1 MEIPVQERH
10 VQEKH
15 ANTNEEFQR
24 LQEKLLPIWTAT
36 HSSDSFPHTSVI
48 VPSLSVDQ
56 DELSKVQ
63 GASFYEER
71 LLFALI
77 RLRNP
82 NARLIY
88 VTSQPVHPD
97 VVDYYLQLLVGV
109 PAAHAKRRLQ
119 MLCLYDASPRPLTEK
134 VLERPRVLARLR
146 EWISEHQP
154 AYLTCYNTTM
164 LERRL
169 ALELQIP
176 LNGVDP
182 ALLSLGTKSGSRQ
195 TFAAAHVPFPAGFE
209 NLHSEVDIVNALCQL
224 AALRP
229 GIRRAVV
236 KINEGF
242 SGEGNGVFTYPSART
257 DASAVQASL
266 QQLEWSSNLENIDSF
281 LRKYNSMGGIVEEMI
296 EAEEV
301 RSPSVQMRIRPD
313 GDPVLVSSHEQVLG
327 GKTGQVYLGCR
338 FPARKEYRTLIQQ
351 QALRIGKLLSSKGVI
366 GRFGIDFLL
375 SRDGGG
381 EWQSHALEIN
391 LRMGGTTPPFH
402 ALEFLTSGE
411 LNPETGIF
419 HAPTGQEKF
428 YSATDN
434 LKSPAYRGL
443 LPEDLFDIIIR
454 NNIHYQ
460 PDSGTGVLFYMI
472 GALSQYGKLGMTC
485 IGNSPEQA
493 GDLFQRTVALLDKE
507 TDSGDAAHGELGPLF
522 DNTVRME

>member
-1 MEIPVQERH
+1 MGI
-10 VQEKH
+10 EKP
-15 ANTNEEFQR
+15 AGSNEDFQR
-24 LQEKLLPIWTAT
+24 LQEKLLSIWTAT
-36 HSSDSFPHTSVI
+36 HENNSYSHTSLI

-56 DELSKVQ
+56 GELSKVQ
-63 GASFYEER
+63 GAAFYEER

-109 PAAHAKRRLQ
+109 PAAHARRRLQ
-119 MLCLYDASPRPLTEK
+119 MVCLFDASPRPLTEK
-134 VLERPRVLARLR
+134 VLERPRVLNRLR
-146 EWISEHQP
+146 EWIAEHGP
-154 AYLTCYNTTM
+154 GYLTCYNTTM

-169 ALELQIP
+169 SLELDIP

-182 ALLSLGTKSGSRQ
+182 VLLPLGTKSGSRH
-195 TFAAAHVPFPAGFE
+195 TFAAAGVDHPAGFE
-209 NLHSEVDIVNALCQL
+209 DLHSEDDIIKALQKL
-224 AALRP
+224 AQQRP
-229 GIRRAVV
+229 AIRRAVV

-242 SGEGNGVFTYPSART
+242 SGEGNGVFTYPENKTDTSAL
-257 DASAVQASL
+257 QAGL
-266 QQLEWSSNLENIDSF
+266 QRLEWSSSQENIKSF
-281 LRKYNSMGGIVEEMI
+281 LRKYKQMGGIVEEMI
-296 EAEEV
+296 EADEV

-313 GDPVLVSSHEQVLG
+313 GAPMLVSSHEQVLG

-338 FPARKEYRTLIQQ
+338 FPARQEYRSLIQH
-351 QALRIGKLLSSKGVI
+351 QALRIGAVLGKKGVI

-375 SRDGGG
+375 TRANGG
-381 EWQSHALEIN
+381 EWKSNALEIN

-443 LPEDLFDIIIR
+443 LPEDLFDIVIR

-493 GDLFQRTVALLDKE
+493 SELFQRTVALLDKE
-507 TDSGDAAHGELGPLF
+507 TNNGDAAHEELGPLF
-522 DNTVRME
+522 DNTVTME

>member
-1 MEIPVQERH
+1 LTTDDR
-10 VQEKH
+10 
-15 ANTNEEFQR
+15 FQQ
-24 LQEKLLPIWTAT
+24 LQQALLPIWAAI
-36 HSSDSFPHTSVI
+36 HESDSFSHTSVI

-56 DELSKVQ
+56 EELSKVQ
-63 GASFYEER
+63 GAYFYEER

-88 VTSQPVHPD
+88 ITSQPVHPD

-109 PAAHAKRRLQ
+109 PAAHARRRLQ
-119 MLCLYDASPRPLTEK
+119 MVCLYDASPRALTEK
-134 VLERPRVLARLR
+134 VLERPRVLNRLR
-146 EWISEHQP
+146 EWIREHGP

-169 ALELQIP
+169 ALELDIP

-182 ALLSLGTKSGSRQ
+182 VLLPLGTKSGSRQ
-195 TFAAAHVPFPAGFE
+195 IFAAAQVPHPAGFE
-209 NLHSEVDIVNALCQL
+209 DLHGANEIVDALCRL
-224 AALRP
+224 AERRP
-229 GIRRAVV
+229 RIRHAVV

-242 SGEGNGVFTYPSART
+242 SGEGNGVFTYPPEKP
-257 DASAVQASL
+257 DAKAMSASL
-266 QQLEWSSNLENIDSF
+266 KQLQWSSSQENLESF
-281 LRKYNSMGGIVEEMI
+281 LRKYNQMGGIVEEMI

-301 RSPSVQMRIRPD
+301 RSPSVQMRIQPD
-313 GDPVLVSSHEQVLG
+313 GSAVLVSSHEQVLG

-338 FPARKEYRTLIQQ
+338 FPANGEYRALIQE
-351 QALRIGKLLSSKGVI
+351 QALRIGSVLSKRGVI

-375 SRDGGG
+375 TRNQG
-381 EWQSHALEIN
+381 EDWQAHALEIN

-402 ALEFLTSGE
+402 ALEFLTSGK
-411 LNPETGIF
+411 LNPDTGIF
-419 HAPTGQEKF
+419 QAPTGQEKF

-460 PDSGTGVLFYMI
+460 PASGTGVLFYMI
-472 GALSQYGKLGMTC
+472 GALSQFGKLGMTC
-485 IGNSPEQA
+485 IGNSPGEA
-493 GDLFQRTVALLDKE
+493 DELFQRTVALLDRE
-507 TDSGDAAHGELGPLF
+507 TDHGDSAHGELEPLF
-522 DNTVRME
+522 DNTVTME

>member
-1 MEIPVQERH
+1 MPPDSND
-10 VQEKH
+10 
-15 ANTNEEFQR
+15 AFPR
-24 LQEKLLPIWTAT
+24 LQEKLQTIWA
-36 HSSDSFPHTSVI
+36 SVRDNDSFSHTSLI

-56 DELSKVQ
+56 EELSKVQ

-109 PAAHAKRRLQ
+109 PAAHAKRRLK
-119 MLCLYDASPRPLTEK
+119 MLCLYDDSPRALTEK
-134 VLERPRVLARLR
+134 VLERPRVLKRLR
-146 EWISEHQP
+146 EWISEHGP

-169 ALELQIP
+169 ALELDIP

-182 ALLSLGTKSGSRQ
+182 TLLPLGTKSGSRQ
-195 TFAAAHVPFPAGFE
+195 TFAAAGVPHPAGFE
-209 NLHSEVDIVNALCQL
+209 DLHSEDEIVTALCRL
-224 AALRP
+224 AELRP
-229 GIRRAVV
+229 AIVRAVV

-242 SGEGNGVFTYPSART
+242 SGEGNGVFNYPQTKT
-257 DASAVQASL
+257 DGAAVR
-266 QQLEWSSNLENIDSF
+266 QQLRELQWSSHQENIESF
-281 LRKYNSMGGIVEEMI
+281 LRKFNEMGGIVEEMI

-301 RSPSVQMRIRPD
+301 RSPSVQMRIQP
-313 GDPVLVSSHEQVLG
+313 GGQAVLVSSHEQVLG

-338 FPARKEYRTLIQQ
+338 FPAREDYRQLIQGH
-351 QALRIGKLLSSKGVI
+351 ALSIGEVLSRKGVI

-375 SRDGGG
+375 TRSAGQP
-381 EWQSHALEIN
+381 WQVHALEIN

-402 ALEFLTSGE
+402 ALEFLTSGA
-411 LNPETGIF
+411 LNAETGIF
-419 HAPTGQEKF
+419 HAPTGREKF

-454 NNIHYQ
+454 NKIHYQ

-485 IGNSPEQA
+485 IGNSPEEA
-493 GDLFQRTVALLDKE
+493 DELFNRTVALLDRE
-507 TDSGDAAHGELGPLF
+507 TDTGAHDHGELEPLF
-522 DNTVRME
+522 DNPVYME

>member
-1 MEIPVQERH
+1 MRPE
-10 VQEKH
+10 
-15 ANTNEEFQR
+15 ANDVFTR
-24 LQEKLLPIWTAT
+24 LQEKLHPIWKSVREDDT
-36 HSSDSFPHTSVI
+36 FEHTSLI

-56 DELSKVQ
+56 EELSKVQ

-109 PAAHAKRRLQ
+109 PAAHARRRLK
-119 MLCLYDASPRPLTEK
+119 MLCVYDDSTRALTEK
-134 VLERPRVLARLR
+134 VLERPRVLERLR
-146 EWISEHQP
+146 GWISEHPP

-169 ALELQIP
+169 ALELGIP

-182 ALLSLGTKSGSRQ
+182 VLLHLGTKSGSRQ
-195 TFAAAHVPFPAGFE
+195 TFAAAEVPYPAGFE
-209 NLHSEVDIVNALCQL
+209 DLHTEDEIVGSLCRL
-224 AALRP
+224 AEIRP
-229 GIRRAVV
+229 AIRRAVV

-242 SGEGNGVFTYPSART
+242 SGEGNGVFNYPESKTDPEAVRQNLYRLEWPSAQEN
-257 DASAVQASL
+257 VQ
-266 QQLEWSSNLENIDSF
+266 NF
-281 LRKYNSMGGIVEEMI
+281 LRKYAEMGGIVEEMI
-296 EAEEV
+296 EAGEV
-301 RSPSVQMRIRPD
+301 RSPSVQMRIHPD
-313 GDPVLVSSHEQVLG
+313 GEAVLVSSHEQVLG

-338 FPARKEYRTLIQQ
+338 FPAREDYRQMIQE
-351 QALRIGKLLSSKGVI
+351 QAQRIGDVLGGRGVI

-375 SRDGGG
+375 TRSNGG

-402 ALEFLTSGE
+402 ALEFLTSGT
-411 LNPETGIF
+411 LNPESGIF
-419 HAPTGQEKF
+419 NAPTGQEKF

-443 LPEDLFDIIIR
+443 LAEDLFDIIIR
-454 NNIHYQ
+454 NKIHYQ

-485 IGNSPEQA
+485 IGNTPEQA
-493 GDLFQRTVALLDKE
+493 DDLFRRTVALLDRE
-507 TDSGDAAHGELGPLF
+507 TDTGSQAHGELEPLF
-522 DNTVRME
+522 DNPVNME